1 MDNQPPPAAKPRSR
15 TRLIVQAVVSLVL
28 VVAIFYYL
36 LRGIDLALVWAEIRA
51 MTWREDAILA
61 VIAAWNLATYAFV
74 WMSVTPGLSFRRAM
88 VMTQAA
94 TAVTNTVPTVGPAIG
109 VGLTYQML
117 GSWGYSRS
125 RTTVAVLVS
134 GVWNAFAKLGL
145 PVLALALVALQGNAT
160 GGRVVAALL
169 GIAGLV
175 AAIVVFALTLR
186 SEELAERFG
195 LLAGRVAS
203 RLLALIRR
211 PPVHGWELAT
221 VKFRTRTL
229 DLLEHGWV
237 PITAATLVS
246 HLSLYVVLLACLRAV
261 GVSDA
266 EVSWAQVLV
275 VFAFARLATAI
286 PLTPGGAGV
295 VELVLIGGLTAAGGD
310 RAQVTA
316 AVLVY
321 RALTWAL
328 PILVG
333 IGCYLWW
340 RRTSLQPEPATAGG
354 AQGATAGPE
363 AAGATSGD
371 RPGTQAQD
379 SRPRPQAYVRHP
391 SDVLRVV
398 LGALILLATMTAI
411 HQHRIGVREANL
423 FRLINDL
430 ALPGWTR
437 WPVWGVMQL
446 GVIGAVPLVAG
457 LALVTRRIRLAAY
470 AALAGGTIYLVA
482 KLVKAFVQRGR
493 PQTLLEDVHILFVP
507 DRGLGYVSG
516 HSAVAVALA
525 TVASPFLGRRA
536 RRVAWTLAGLVCV
549 ARIYVGSHLPFDVVG
564 GAALGWAAGALVL
577 LVFGAPTGHP
587 SLDRVRAALQ
597 RYGFDPAD
605 LAPLPGEDRRSARYL
620 VSSHSH
626 PELFVKVVTRERRD
640 SDLLYRAWSWL
651 KHRGRLPSR
660 LGDAV
665 AQVEHEASMGLLAA
679 AAGVRAPPVLL
690 VRSFGNGAGLLVQQ
704 RVAGHDLTNVN
715 GERLDQAR
723 LGEVWRQVAA
733 LRAAGIA
740 HHDLGLASVMVDEQ
754 DQVWLVDFDR
764 AEGAASQALLD
775 RDLAALLAALEGV
788 ADPALV
794 HASAEQTLGPDTM
807 GRMLPLAASTQ
818 RGLIHRTPAPEPAS
832 QAGRQLEQR
841 DDHSPR

>member
-1 MDNQPPPAAKPRSR
+1 MVDQPPAAKPRSR
-15 TRLIVQAVVSLVL
+15 TRVIVQTAVSLVL

-51 MTWREDAILA
+51 MSWAEDAVLGLIG
-61 VIAAWNLATYAFV
+61 AWNLATYAFV
-74 WMSVTPGLSFRRAM
+74 WMSVTPGLSFGRAM

-117 GSWGYSRS
+117 GSWGYSGA

-134 GVWNAFAKLGL
+134 GVWNAFAKLAL
-145 PVLALALVALQGNAT
+145 PILALALVLLQGGAT
-160 GGRVVAALL
+160 GGQVVAAVG

-175 AAIVVFALTLR
+175 AAIVVFALLLR
-186 SEELAERFG
+186 SEELARRFG

-203 RLLALIRR
+203 RLLRLVGR
-211 PPVHGWELAT
+211 PAVQGWELAT
-221 VKFRTRTL
+221 VRFRARTL
-229 DLLEHGWV
+229 ELLEHGWV

-286 PLTPGGAGV
+286 PITPGGAGV

-310 RAQVTA
+310 REQVTA

-321 RALTWAL
+321 RALTWGL

-340 RRTSLQPEPATAGG
+340 RRASLQPQPATPGPQYTADPT
-354 AQGATAGPE
+354 ATA
-363 AAGATSGD
+363 ATTD
-371 RPGTQAQD
+371 RPSPQAGNRQ
-379 SRPRPQAYVRHP
+379 SRGQAYVRHP

-430 ALPGWTR
+430 ALPSWTR

-457 LALVTRRIRLAAY
+457 LALVTRRVRLAAY

-549 ARIYVGSHLPFDVVG
+549 ARIYVGSHLPFDVLG

-587 SLDRVRAALQ
+587 SLERVRGALE

-605 LAPLPGEDRRSARYL
+605 LAPLPGQDRRSARYL
-620 VSSHSH
+620 LSSHSQ
-626 PELFVKVVTRERRD
+626 PDLFVKVVTRERRD

-651 KHRGRLPSR
+651 RHRGRPPSR

-679 AAGVRAPPVLL
+679 TAGVHVPPVLA

-704 RVAGHDLTNVN
+704 RVHGRDLTQLA
-715 GERLDQAR
+715 GEPLDRPRLAAIWQ
-723 LGEVWRQVAA
+723 QVAA
-733 LRAAGIA
+733 LRTARIA
-740 HHDLGLASVMVDEQ
+740 HHDLSLASVMVDQ
-754 DQVWLVDFDR
+754 QGQIWLVDFDR
-764 AEGAASQALLD
+764 AEAAASQAPLD
-775 RDLAALLAALEGV
+775 HDAATLLAALDGV
-788 ADPALV
+788 ADPALIR
-794 HASAEQTLGPDTM
+794 ATAEQTLGQDTV
-807 GRMLPLAASTQ
+807 GRVLPQAAT
-818 RGLIHRTPAPEPAS
+818 TPPAPAHAAQGS
-832 QAGRQLEQR
+832 
-841 DDHSPR
+841 